1 VARHRTGGLSLC
13 AILFLNNL
21 VICDILFTFVENLR
35 KNMARRPRESSG
47 TGIYHVML
55 RGINRQNIFD
65 DEEDYSHFISV
76 LYQQVCP
83 TDEITGKPLPSRCI
97 FYAYCLMS
105 NHVHLLIRESSE
117 SLASVI
123 KRIAVSYAQY
133 YNKKYIR
140 FGHLF
145 QDRFKSEPV
154 NDNAYFFTLLQY
166 IHQNPVAAGISV
178 DVAGYRWSSWGE
190 YERAGVGIQEICC
203 TKHVLARMPLDEL
216 REFVKTLLPATQAI
230 LDFDSGNGFKSDEE
244 VKDFLSTRFS
254 IKAMDVQVLNRDKQ
268 DEILRE
274 LKEYGATLRQ
284 LVRLT
289 GLSFSV
295 VRRA

>member
-1 VARHRTGGLSLC
+1 
-13 AILFLNNL
+13 
-21 VICDILFTFVENLR
+21 
-35 KNMARRPRESSG
+35 
-47 TGIYHVML
+47 
-55 RGINRQNIFD
+55 
-65 DEEDYSHFISV
+65 
-76 LYQQVCP
+76 
-83 TDEITGKPLPSRCI
+83 
-97 FYAYCLMS
+97 MS

-117 SLASVI
+117 CLASVI

-154 NDNAYFFTLLQY
+154 NDNAYFFTLIQY
-166 IHQNPVAAGISV
+166 IHQNPVAAGISC
-178 DVAGYRWSSWGE
+178 DVASYRWSSWSE

-203 TKHVLARMPLDEL
+203 TKHVLARMPLKEL
-216 REFVKTLLPATQAI
+216 REFVNTLLPATQTI
-230 LDFDSGNGFKSDEE
+230 LDFDSGSRLKTDEE
-244 VKDFLSTRFS
+244 VKDFLSMRFS
-254 IKAMDVQVLNRDKQ
+254 IKGMDMQVLNRDKQ

-274 LKEYGATLRQ
+274 LKEYGASVRQ

>member
-1 VARHRTGGLSLC
+1 
-13 AILFLNNL
+13 
-21 VICDILFTFVENLR
+21 
-35 KNMARRPRESSG
+35 
-47 TGIYHVML
+47 
-55 RGINRQNIFD
+55 
-65 DEEDYSHFISV
+65 
-76 LYQQVCP
+76 
-83 TDEITGKPLPSRCI
+83 
-97 FYAYCLMS
+97 MS

-190 YERAGVGIQEICC
+190 YERAGVGIRFVRELEQGKQ
-203 TKHVLARMPLDEL
+203 TLRMDKVNDVLALFGDCLAP
-216 REFVKTLLPATQAI
+216 VKN
-230 LDFDSGNGFKSDEE
+230 DS
-244 VKDFLSTRFS
+244 V
-254 IKAMDVQVLNRDKQ
+254 
-268 DEILRE
+268 
-274 LKEYGATLRQ
+274 
-284 LVRLT
+284 
-289 GLSFSV
+289 
-295 VRRA
+295 